1 MATIQLLIGGAT
13 LFPSTSNKVRKKQE
27 IAGASV
33 KDNSV
38 TIDRVLAARMRNATI
53 DEMKRLNNI
62 SVQEFRVMLL
72 GQGLNPKRFT
82 DRQLE
87 RAAEIEALNLR
98 NIAVQLLKADFLK
111 SDMPMIIAGTPKG
124 ALGLVAKVLGPTTVA
139 SGMPIGISLWWT
151 YDSNF
156 RIEAIHYSDKNNHQV
171 INPWS

>member
-13 LFPSTSNKVRKKQE
+13 FFPSTSKDVRKKQAL
-27 IAGASV
+27 AGASI

-38 TIDRVLAARMRNATI
+38 TIDRVLAARMRNATV
-53 DEMKRLNNI
+53 DEMNRLRKI
-62 SVQEFRVMLL
+62 SIKEFRTILL
-72 GQGLNPKRFT
+72 GQGLNAARFT
-82 DRQLE
+82 DTKLQE
-87 RAAEIEALNLR
+87 DIDNAFFNLR
-98 NIAVQLLKADFLK
+98 IVAVQLLQADFLK
-111 SDMPMIIAGTPKG
+111 SDTPMIIGGTPKG

-171 INPWS
+171 VNP